1 MCFIYLFLKHGLTS
15 VFQESRSA
23 KFIHTFLV
31 KKSLTTH
38 KAAYELAGVALLTK
52 IASLPPK
59 EKNMTRRTPHVPKP
73 KHCEARNQQK
83 IESYTNKDFPEVPQP
98 REFYKDTKS

>member
-1 MCFIYLFLKHGLTS
+1 M
-15 VFQESRSA
+15 
-23 KFIHTFLV
+23 
-31 KKSLTTH
+31 
-38 KAAYELAGVALLTK
+38 TK
-52 IASLPPK
+52 
-59 EKNMTRRTPHVPKP
+59 RTPHVPKP